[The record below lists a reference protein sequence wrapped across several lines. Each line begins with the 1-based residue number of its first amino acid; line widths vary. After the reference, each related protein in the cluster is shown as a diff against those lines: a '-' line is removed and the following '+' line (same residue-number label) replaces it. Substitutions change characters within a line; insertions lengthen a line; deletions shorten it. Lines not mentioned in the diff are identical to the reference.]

1 MRRFWLA
8 ALIAALCL
16 IIVGLSIFLGVFFL
30 GARSALD
37 KPSDAE
43 ILIADLGKNMFI
55 IPADAQSRTNPQ
67 PTLSPAGVASA
78 RRIYTTRCNI
88 CHGNDGKGNTPIG
101 QNTHPRAADLTSAR
115 TQSRSDGALHWLITF
130 GIPHTA
136 MPGWKAILSDDEIWQ
151 LVSYL
156 RLLPKGTD
164 AIAQLLPTPSPR
176 PTQPPTPTPQPTTA
190 AARSTPVPTVSA
202 SNVVTV
208 TIENFDYI
216 PPTLN
221 VSVGTRVVWVN
232 KDEDDH
238 TVTSE
243 TQPRVLDSG
252 VFLKN
257 QSWSFV
263 FTQPGTYTYFCEP
276 HDFMHGVVVVK

>member
-136 MPGWKAILSDDEIWQ
+136 MPGWKAILSDDEICSSF
-151 LVSYL
+151 LICGCCPKARTPSL
-156 RLLPKGTD
+156 NCCPRHRRGRRSRRRLH
-164 AIAQLLPTPSPR
+164 PSPR
-176 PTQPPTPTPQPTTA
+176 RLRRAQPPRQRS
-190 AARSTPVPTVSA
+190 ARA
-202 SNVVTV
+202 
-208 TIENFDYI
+208 
-216 PPTLN
+216 
-221 VSVGTRVVWVN
+221 
-232 KDEDDH
+232 
-238 TVTSE
+238 TS
-243 TQPRVLDSG
+243 
-252 VFLKN
+252 
-257 QSWSFV
+257 
-263 FTQPGTYTYFCEP
+263 
-276 HDFMHGVVVVK
+276 